1 MITIGIVFDDI
12 STGVKWDTSVRFSG
26 EDGDDY
32 IPSEGSEQFKMLVQQ
47 AVENIWGNMYVW
59 KTSGRYD
66 TGRVAKKNST
76 CSFEYATGML
86 KTAIKK

>member
-1 MITIGIVFDDI
+1 MINIGIVFYDI

-32 IPSEGSEQFKMLVQQ
+32 VPSEGSEQFGMLVQQ
-47 AVENIWGNMYVW
+47 AVENIWENTYIW

-66 TGRVAKKNST
+66 TGRIAKKIST
-76 CSFEYATGML
+76 CSFEYVTGTL
-86 KTAIKK
+86 KTGVKK